1 MRFVISGGGT
11 GGHIYPALAIAR
23 GLQQRYLGSEILY
36 LGTDRGLETEIVPKA
51 GLAFRTIKGAGIKR
65 SLSLAN
71 LAVFWQAAAGVA
83 GATRILRRFRPV
95 AVVGTGGYVC
105 GPVVLA
111 AALLRI
117 PSLIHE
123 QNALPGVTN
132 RILARFTGHV
142 AVTFEESAR
151 YFGRRDGVTVTGLPV
166 RPEVLTVVREEARAA
181 MGLSEHERLI
191 LSFGGS
197 QGARAINLAMAQVL
211 KQLRARPGLRFLHV
225 TGPKQYEEFM
235 SGLKSVGMASEN
247 YGNINVVS
255 YLHNMPEA
263 LAAADLAVCRAGA
276 ATIAELTVRG
286 LPSILVPYPYAAANH
301 QEYNAR
307 ALVDRGAA
315 VMVTDR
321 DLKGDQLARTMAD
334 MLEQPLGLAA
344 MGSKSL
350 AMGRPRALDDI
361 LDALATLLPSQR
373 SR

>member
-23 GLQQRYLGSEILY
+23 GLQQRYPGSEILY
-36 LGTDRGLETEIVPKA
+36 LGTDRGLEADIVPKA
-51 GLAFRTIKGAGIKR
+51 GFAFRTIKGAGIKR
-65 SLSLAN
+65 SLSPAN
-71 LAVFWQAAAGVA
+71 LAVFWQAAVGLA
-83 GATRILRRFRPV
+83 GATRILRRFRPA

-151 YFGRRDGVTVTGLPV
+151 YFGRRSGVTVTGLPV
-166 RPEVLTVVREEARAA
+166 RPEVLKVVREEARAA
-181 MGLSEHERLI
+181 LGLSDHERLV

-197 QGARAINLAMAQVL
+197 QGARAINMAMVQVF
-211 KQLRARPGLRFLHV
+211 KQLGAIKGLRFLHV
-225 TGPKQYEEFM
+225 TGPRQYEEFM
-235 SGLKSVGMASEN
+235 NGLTRAGMVSEN
-247 YGNINVVS
+247 YGNINVVP
-255 YLHNMPEA
+255 YLHNMPEIM
-263 LAAADLAVCRAGA
+263 AAADLAVCRAGA

-286 LPSILVPYPYAAANH
+286 LPSILIPYPYAAANH
-301 QEYNAR
+301 QEHNAR
-307 ALVDRGAA
+307 ALVERGAA
-315 VMVTDR
+315 VMIIDR
-321 DLKGDQLARTMAD
+321 NLKGNLLARTIAD
-334 MLEQPLGLAA
+334 LFEQPSGLAA

-350 AMGRPRALDDI
+350 EMGKPGALDDI
-361 LDALATLLPSQR
+361 LDALATLLPNHS